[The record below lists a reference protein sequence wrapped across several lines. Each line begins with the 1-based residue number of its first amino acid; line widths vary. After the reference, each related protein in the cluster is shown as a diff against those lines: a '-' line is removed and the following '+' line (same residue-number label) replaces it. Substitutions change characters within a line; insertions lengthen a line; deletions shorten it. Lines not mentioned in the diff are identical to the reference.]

1 MLQSRVSLT
10 KINIGAVK
18 RIIFIFNN
26 KLDFKKFPRTSA
38 EKHHHSLTI
47 LSVQAEHVVG
57 HTRRSRGSQSGRE
70 KRRDGIFQAP
80 ENWFH
85 GTLGSP
91 RMVVGTLTQQLFKMK
106 NFPSLPPPCSFDML
120 GSTIA
125 SSKLSTHPSPNSTL
139 TQTSKRMAKC
149 QVNGGA
155 GGDLCRDIKTYANP
169 FPSLT
174 LKLTSL
180 VCNKCRVKGGVGG
193 PFTRIS
199 YSQYYCLG

>member
-80 ENWFH
+80 ENWFQ

-106 NFPSLPPPCSFDML
+106 NFPSLPPPPCSFDML

-155 GGDLCRDIKTYANP
+155 GGESLSRYKNLCKPLPQPN
-169 FPSLT
+169 
-174 LKLTSL
+174 
-180 VCNKCRVKGGVGG
+180 VKID
-193 PFTRIS
+193 FSRM
-199 YSQYYCLG
+199 

>member
-1 MLQSRVSLT
+1 MSSDILGDP
-10 KINIGAVK
+10 GAVNRGGK
-18 RIIFIFNN
+18 NGATEFFKHRKTGFMAPLDHRGWSLGHWRNSSSKWRI
-26 KLDFKKFPRTSA
+26 FP
-38 EKHHHSLTI
+38 
-47 LSVQAEHVVG
+47 
-57 HTRRSRGSQSGRE
+57 
-70 KRRDGIFQAP
+70 P
-80 ENWFH
+80 
-85 GTLGSP
+85 SP
-91 RMVVGTLTQQLFKMK
+91 
-106 NFPSLPPPCSFDML
+106 PPPCSFDML